1 MEDIDILKL
10 KSGSKE
16 EFKKFYLLYFNR
28 LYRFAYHYVMSEDAE
43 DIVHDVFLKIYE
55 NVDKIPEDM
64 SFNSYMF
71 TSVKNS
77 CLNYLR
83 HKNVVDKNQD
93 KLLEVM
99 LYTGEE
105 LNDDTDVV
113 NRVKQCLM
121 DLPDKQRI
129 ILEMK
134 FRGYDYNFIAKTLNI
149 TIGTVNTH
157 INRAYKFIRNK
168 ILFLLF

>member
-105 LNDDTDVV
+105 LNDDTDMV

-168 ILFLLF
+168 ILFFLF

>member
-10 KSGSKE
+10 KSGFKE

-99 LYTGEE
+99 FYTGEE
-105 LNDDTDVV
+105 LNDDTDMV

>member
-105 LNDDTDVV
+105 LNDDTDMV
-113 NRVKQCLM
+113 NRVRQCLM

>member
-1 MEDIDILKL
+1 
-10 KSGSKE
+10 
-16 EFKKFYLLYFNR
+16 
-28 LYRFAYHYVMSEDAE
+28 MSEDAE

-105 LNDDTDVV
+105 LNDDTDMV

>member
-105 LNDDTDVV
+105 LNDDTDMV